1 MDNTTLTVIQVLQR
15 IKAKY
20 GEQVTE
26 DDVTTVK
33 AIAGMDS
40 KTINALMIFMWGA
53 FQGGVQTKVAT
64 KLDETKQ
71 KADDIEDEL
80 KQQEQNYILPMMD
93 DINQLNSDVSGL
105 SGQISALWSAIAGL
119 SQG

>member
-1 MDNTTLTVIQVLQR
+1 MNGTTLTVIQVLQR

-26 DDVTTVK
+26 EDVATVK
-33 AIAGMDS
+33 AIAGMDA

-53 FQGGVQTKVAT
+53 FQGGIQNNVTTSIKQTNE
-64 KLDETKQ
+64 KL
-71 KADDIEDEL
+71 
-80 KQQEQNYILPMMD
+80 QEQEENYILPMMD
-93 DINQLNSDVSGL
+93 DINQLNSDVSSL
-105 SGQISALWSAIAGL
+105 SGEITQLWNAIASI